1 MIHEMDRRT
10 VTRRQRTTEPEKPD
24 RKKPID
30 HATMIA
36 TTKAVDYYL
45 RNTRTASIEQLIY
58 SRHCLLTDEKP
69 TFRGS
74 LKALHAKIVEYNE
87 EIIYQDGDCADF
99 AILDK
104 TIQCQMY
111 NKMELLRRHPS
122 RIEKLSRRER
132 KHLQDRGLSFDPKS
146 VKKKKT

>member
-1 MIHEMDRRT
+1 MIHSIEQGI
-10 VTRRQRTTEPEKPD
+10 VTKRPKSTEPGKPN

-45 RNTRTASIEQLIY
+45 RNTRTASIEQRIY
-58 SRHCLLTDEKP
+58 SKHCLLTDEKP

-74 LKALHAKIVEYNE
+74 LKALHAKIVEYNG

-104 TIQCQMY
+104 TIQSQMY
-111 NKMELLRRHPS
+111 NRMEWLRRHPS
-122 RIEKLSRRER
+122 RIEKLSRMER

-146 VKKKKT
+146 LKKKKT